1 LIDDGVIL
9 RKYWFSVSDEEQEK
23 RFQSRVSDPMR
34 SWKFSEN
41 DLLARARW
49 VDFSRAKDEM
59 FVHTDLPESPWY
71 VVEADVKRN
80 ARLNM
85 MAHLLSTL
93 PYVAQQRPTIELPA
107 RPPAA
112 DYERPGRNLFHAVP
126 DHASALEQAVQ
137 E

>member
-1 LIDDGVIL
+1 LLIDDGVIL

-93 PYVAQQRPTIELPA
+93 PYVA
-107 RPPAA
+107 
-112 DYERPGRNLFHAVP
+112 
-126 DHASALEQAVQ
+126 
-137 E
+137 